1 MSAATVPEAVVVVVS
16 TRAAAGTRPDTAG
29 PDLINRL
36 KEAGWDVVREPTV
49 VADEEAR
56 LLALLRDLSGRHR
69 LIVTTG
75 GTGLSPTDRTPEAT
89 VKAGERQV
97 PGIAEM
103 IRAAGLTATPL
114 AALSRGV
121 VVIRGQALI
130 VNLPGSPRGAAQSL
144 AAAIPVLRHAV
155 DQLAGKDDH

>member
-1 MSAATVPEAVVVVVS
+1 MSAAPVPEAVVVVVS